1 MLSTEPPLPEEEVFA
16 SLMPMSSPAMFSRAP
31 PELPGLM
38 AASVWMSPVEVI
50 AVPLSSVRDRSR
62 LRALTT
68 PVVTD
73 WP

>member
-1 MLSTEPPLPEEEVFA
+1 
-16 SLMPMSSPAMFSRAP
+16 MFSRAP